1 MSGRIR
7 DVDVT
12 YVRDHSP
19 IDDVVGEYVQLKG
32 AGGGQKKGLCPFHDE
47 KTPSFHVTPS
57 RGYFHCFG
65 CQTGG
70 DVIAFVM
77 KMDHL
82 TFTETIERLA
92 ERIGYQLTYEQGSGG
107 VKAPAGQRSRLI
119 AAHAAAV
126 TFYREQLQLPE
137 AAHARDLLVKRGF
150 DRIACDDFEVGYSP
164 DQWDSLTKF
173 LRGQGFTIEELMLAG
188 LAKEGQKGPID
199 RFRNRLMWPIRD
211 ISGDVVGF
219 GARKLASDEEDQG
232 PKYLNTPETPIYKK
246 SQVLYGL
253 DRAKK
258 EIAKKRQAVI
268 VEGYTDVMAAHLAGI
283 TTAVATCGTAFGDE
297 HIRILRRLLMDD
309 DAFRGEVIFTFDG
322 DAAGQK
328 AALRAFGDDQKFVT
342 QTFVAVEP
350 SGLDPCELRQHNGD
364 AAVRDLIA
372 RRVPLFEFAIKSAIK
387 QYDLT
392 NADGRVSALNA
403 AAPLIGK
410 IRDTSLRPEYARSL
424 AGWLGM
430 EVEVVTA
437 AVKKSAS
444 KTTAVTSETPAV
456 SNWRPDPNEPLLAL
470 EREVLKAR
478 LQMPALVRSWRD
490 IEKNAFSHPAYSK
503 LREFI
508 DSQTDLEAISIDA
521 AESEELKS
529 FITELTV
536 EPIRANGEISDRY
549 VTSITARL
557 NEVALSRSIAE
568 VKSTLQRLNPVEN
581 ESEYNAIFTQLVEME
596 SKRRSLRELALG
608 EGLT

>member
-1 MSGRIR
+1 M
-7 DVDVT
+7 
-12 YVRDHSP
+12 
-19 IDDVVGEYVQLKG
+19 
-32 AGGGQKKGLCPFHDE
+32 CPFHDE

-77 KMDHL
+77 KIDHL

-92 ERIGYQLTYEQGSGG
+92 ERIGYQLTYEQSSGG
-107 VKAPAGQRSRLI
+107 PKAPAGQRSRLI
-119 AAHAAAV
+119 AAHVEAV
-126 TFYREQLQLPE
+126 SFYREQLQLPE
-137 AAHARDLLVKRGF
+137 AAHARDLLIKRGF
-150 DRIACDDFEVGYSP
+150 DRAACDSFEVGYSP
-164 DQWDSLTKF
+164 DDWDSLTKF
-173 LRGQGFTIEELMLAG
+173 LRAKGFTVEELTLAG
-188 LAKEGQKGPID
+188 LSKEGQKGPID

-258 EIAKKRQAVI
+258 EIAKRRQAVI

-350 SGLDPCELRQHNGD
+350 SGMDPCELRQHHGD
-364 AAVRDLIA
+364 SAVRDLIA

-387 QYDLT
+387 QFDLT

-410 IRDTSLRPEYARSL
+410 IRDASLRPEYARSL

-430 EVEVVTA
+430 EVEVVLA
-437 AVKKSAS
+437 AVKKNSGS
-444 KTTAVTSETPAV
+444 SMKSTVDNVVT
-456 SNWRPDPNEPLLAL
+456 SNWRPDPNEPKLIL
-470 EREVLKAR
+470 EREVLKVR
-478 LQMPALVRSWRD
+478 LQMPALMRNWR
-490 IEKNAFSHPAYSK
+490 ELEANAFSHPAYIK

-508 DSQTDLEAISIDA
+508 DTQNDFAPVDLSATD
-521 AESEELKS
+521 SEELKS

-536 EPIRANGEISDRY
+536 EPIRTDGEISDRY
-549 VTSITARL
+549 VTSICARL

-568 VKSTLQRLNPVEN
+568 VKSSLQRLNPVEN
-581 ESEYNAIFTQLVEME
+581 EAEYNRIFTDLVSME
-596 SKRRSLRELALG
+596 SKRRNLKEMALG
-608 EGLT
+608 EGLA

>member
-47 KTPSFHVTPS
+47 KSPSFHVTPS

-350 SGLDPCELRQHNGD
+350 SGLDPCELRQHHGD

-596 SKRRSLRELALG
+596 RKRRSLRELALG